1 MSLRKMQMKW
11 MSLLFLI
18 AFIITP
24 ASALEWKQIMLNYSI
39 KCIAMHPT
47 KPIIFVGTINYGIY
61 KTTDRGE
68 TWKRTDNGIHQLAWI
83 YSIAINPHDPDQM
96 FVGTELGLYKS
107 TDGGESWTP
116 VKEIGTTIFSAHF
129 DPVNPKIIYAGP
141 YKSTDGG
148 RSWKETNIPPKIKM
162 RGPLLFV
169 DPRRSGVLYVRR
181 VIGLELPELYK
192 STDGGASWKK
202 IGKGIFHISIDP
214 FHPDILYG
222 SSWQG
227 IYKSTNG
234 GESWKLM
241 KRGMEL
247 PPGVGTDVLV
257 DPINPNVIYG
267 MVSKCLGGLNA
278 TTDIYISENGGEE
291 WRLLDEFPGDKS
303 IRCYGIHPLDPDY
316 LYIGTEKGAWR
327 CKLPPVKPYSVD
339 IEGKRLVT
347 WGRIK
352 GGG

>member
-1 MSLRKMQMKW
+1 

-24 ASALEWKQIMLNYSI
+24 ASALEWKQIMADYRI
-39 KCIAMHPT
+39 ECMAMHPT

-96 FVGTELGLYKS
+96 FVGTELRLYRS
-107 TDGGESWTP
+107 IDGGESWTP
-116 VKEIGTTIFSAHF
+116 VKEIGTTSIFSVHF
-129 DPVNPKIIYAGP
+129 DAVNPRIIYAGP

-148 RSWKETNIPPKIKM
+148 RSWKEMNIPPKIKM
-162 RGPLLFV
+162 KGPLLFV
-169 DPRRSGVLYVRR
+169 DPRRSGILYVRR
-181 VIGLELPELYK
+181 VIGLEPPELYK

-202 IGKGIFHISIDP
+202 IGKGIFRISIDP

-241 KRGMEL
+241 KKGMEL

-257 DPINPNVIYG
+257 NPINPNVIYG
-267 MVSKCLGGLNA
+267 MVGKCLGGLNA
-278 TTDIYISENGGEE
+278 TTEIYISENGGEE

-352 GGG
+352 GRR